1 MVQKAIWSENMQKDF
16 YDNFSSKYVDMAI
29 LSIKA
34 IKMSLKDHSADE
46 IYDQI
51 RALPNLDHP

>member
-1 MVQKAIWSENMQKDF
+1 MQKDF

-34 IKMSLKDHSADE
+34 IKMSIKDHSADE